1 MKYIIALII
10 LIVSHIAYGQ
20 TPDCVEG
27 RYTTD
32 LFQEISSTT
41 VQYGKN
47 INIGT
52 TDSLDLFMDIYTPT
66 NDTETS
72 RPVMILA
79 HGGSFVFGN
88 RADVQAQCLQYA
100 RKGYVTASISYHLWP
115 LTSGFPDSLELLD
128 VVIKAVHDMKG
139 AIRYFKN
146 DQAFENLW
154 NIDSTRIIIGGY
166 SAGAILAMHT
176 SHMDTTD
183 IDLPD
188 FIKETINV
196 NGGIEGKSNKL
207 SNTSDVIGTIN
218 LSGALYHRNLIDVDD
233 PPFISFHGDNDDT
246 VPFGRGF
253 AAGIISMEGSSLLHE
268 RADEIGVRN
277 RFDAVSGG
285 GHIDIYTDNNYASAR
300 ETFFEHADSF
310 LGSLVCPSL
319 ISASK
324 NLPFASTVSVHP
336 NPAKDFITISFDQE
350 LAGVDISIYNLNGQ
364 LITFHPNL
372 FGNTINIDVSSLHN
386 GMYILELADPEGGT
400 DVQKL
405 IVR

>member
-10 LIVSHIAYGQ
+10 LIVSHIANGQ

-88 RADVQAQCLQYA
+88 RGDVQAQCLQYA

-146 DQAFENLW
+146 DQATENLW
-154 NIDSTRIIIGGY
+154 NIDSTRVIIGGY

-188 FIKETINV
+188 FIKETT
-196 NGGIEGKSNKL
+196 KP
-207 SNTSDVIGTIN
+207 
-218 LSGALYHRNLIDVDD
+218 HPRW
-233 PPFISFHGDNDDT
+233 PQ
-246 VPFGRGF
+246 
-253 AAGIISMEGSSLLHE
+253 
-268 RADEIGVRN
+268 RN
-277 RFDAVSGG
+277 RR
-285 GHIDIYTDNNYASAR
+285 NAR
-300 ETFFEHADSF
+300 RAK
-310 LGSLVCPSL
+310 L
-319 ISASK
+319 
-324 NLPFASTVSVHP
+324 LP
-336 NPAKDFITISFDQE
+336 
-350 LAGVDISIYNLNGQ
+350 
-364 LITFHPNL
+364 
-372 FGNTINIDVSSLHN
+372 
-386 GMYILELADPEGGT
+386 
-400 DVQKL
+400 
-405 IVR
+405 